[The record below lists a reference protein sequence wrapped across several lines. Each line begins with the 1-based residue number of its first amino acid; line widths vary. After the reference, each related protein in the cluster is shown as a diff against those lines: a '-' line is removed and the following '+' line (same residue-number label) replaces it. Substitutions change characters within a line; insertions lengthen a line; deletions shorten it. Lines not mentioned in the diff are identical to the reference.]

1 MTAKFSPGFRLFIV
15 DTGFAIC
22 IALLSFRL
30 WSVHERLSLMILS
43 SAIQFFLFCNVFRV
57 SRIPELIWASL
68 YVLICLVGLMYELS
82 IVLWGT
88 IGLLIGIVII
98 VIECQRP
105 SYYGIMWKKINPNL
119 EQWFKDNV
127 AK

>member
-1 MTAKFSPGFRLFIV
+1 
-15 DTGFAIC
+15 
-22 IALLSFRL
+22 
-30 WSVHERLSLMILS
+30 
-43 SAIQFFLFCNVFRV
+43 
-57 SRIPELIWASL
+57 
-68 YVLICLVGLMYELS
+68 MYELS